1 MPVSGRCTGFPK
13 RNRTVSDSMTVKG
26 QDVREPCKR
35 LVLLMY
41 RWTLLAVAHSY
52 SNQKEESRYTSNH
65 VYAQALDHT
74 HQKKSTPPLQNTI
87 GRTSTFKW
95 KI

>member
-1 MPVSGRCTGFPK
+1 MPVSGRCTGFAK
-13 RNRTVSDSMTVKG
+13 RNRTVSDSMSVKG
-26 QDVREPCKR
+26 QDSREPCKR

-52 SNQKEESRYTSNH
+52 SNRKEESRYTSNH

-74 HQKKSTPPLQNTI
+74 PEDVHTA
-87 GRTSTFKW
+87 TSEYDRMYKY
-95 KI
+95 IRVEI